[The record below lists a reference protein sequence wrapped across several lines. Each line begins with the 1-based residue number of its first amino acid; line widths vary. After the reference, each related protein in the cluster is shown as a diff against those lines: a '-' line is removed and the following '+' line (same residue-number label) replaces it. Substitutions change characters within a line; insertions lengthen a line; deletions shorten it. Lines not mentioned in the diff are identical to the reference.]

1 MTMTEV
7 DEAERL
13 ARVAELQRRRAAN
26 PRPPRAAGPSVS
38 PSTQTMQE
46 GAVAPDMIPLEVA
59 STPVRSRRTDI
70 GNASKVGAAGF
81 GFMVMFGLIA
91 AMGYVNRDPGSD
103 IQSVPTTPSPV
114 VVVLRSAD
122 GSIISTDASQAT
134 PVTGASNQ
142 PVVLEA
148 QPTVRQAP
156 ASQSPAGQTNGSR

>member
-1 MTMTEV
+1 MTEV

-26 PRPPRAAGPSVS
+26 PRTPRAAGPSVS
-38 PSTQTMQE
+38 PSNEMTKQDGEAPAQ
-46 GAVAPDMIPLEVA
+46 VAHMEVA
-59 STPVRSRRTDI
+59 STSVRSRRTDI

-91 AMGYVNRDPGSD
+91 AMGYVNRDPNSD
-103 IQSVPTTPSPV
+103 IQSVPTSPSPV
-114 VVVLRSAD
+114 VVVLHSAD
-122 GSIISTDASQAT
+122 GSIISPDASQAT
-134 PVTGASNQ
+134 SATGASNQ